1 MMRLHIARM
10 RRFVEI
16 MGFTTVLLGG
26 AAVDGPSMV
35 PAVVCMGIGAV
46 LIGAANV
53 KNNRP
58 LHRGK

>member
-1 MMRLHIARM
+1 MKRAIEVIG
-10 RRFVEI
+10 FV
-16 MGFTTVLLGG
+16 TVLMGG

>member
-1 MMRLHIARM
+1 MRKVI
-10 RRFVEI
+10 ETI
-16 MGFTTVLLGG
+16 GFTTVLMGG

-46 LIGAANV
+46 LIGAASV